1 MKTDDEI
8 TKELQQATD
17 GLLWMSESDYP
28 FEAVKWDEVT
38 TITEDLL
45 RERAGEADDAP
56 IETNSIEEFFRI
68 ATGEQVWHSAQEQT
82 TARRYRRLVELLTE
96 NLTDAKAYRIGRIN
110 LEVLILG
117 RSPAGTIMGIGTRLV
132 ET

>member
-8 TKELQQATD
+8 TKELREATD
-17 GLLWMSESDYP
+17 DLLWMSESDYP
-28 FEAVKWDEVT
+28 FEVIRWDGVT

-56 IETNSIEEFFRI
+56 IEIRSVEEFFGV
-68 ATGEQVWHSAQEQT
+68 AAGEQVWHSAQEQT
-82 TARRYRRLVELLTE
+82 TARRYRRLVELLGE
-96 NLTDAKAYRIGRIN
+96 NLTDAKVYRIGRIN
-110 LEVLILG
+110 LAALILG
-117 RSPAGTIMGIGTRLV
+117 RSPAGTVMGIGTRLV